1 MSRFIQM
8 HLLVPFPTPLPER
21 VRLAREPHAP
31 GVGALRHRRP
41 FRWLQ
46 HAVRFSIPLRW
57 GLAGHVGLR
66 TACFGDRVR
75 AHLLEHGAPE
85 RRALDI
91 ASDIAALF
99 GEVDRSAL
107 DSTPPRVR
115 TRRLAFLSPVEQR
128 AALAW
133 AERLLAGEPRP
144 RDLAERVLR
153 SADDAADLAL
163 FGRTG
168 TPHRAFDRPAALL
181 LHHAVT
187 SHAVERIEHDYFDAV
202 DELNRPQRD
211 RGAERIEDA
220 PPPDSHVYY
229 VNACVDTGR
238 LVRNLGGDRPLA
250 RRTVEALV
258 TALAAALPG
267 GRDAMVR
274 AHYVRAE
281 ASEGA
286 PVNLSGAFLAP
297 VCGQDRLRASIAAFE
312 HRVRSVERLYGPLSH
327 AHVLLDVPGGQ
338 GSLPAIRTF
347 CAAQVGEG

>member
-1 MSRFIQM
+1 MSRFVQLHM
-8 HLLVPFPTPLPER
+8 LVPFPVPSSES

-31 GVGALRHRRP
+31 GVGALRHRRS
-41 FRWLQ
+41 FRWLH

-57 GLAGHVGLR
+57 GLAGHLGLR
-66 TACFGDRVR
+66 TACFGDRLR
-75 AHLLEHGAPE
+75 AHLLERGALE

-91 ASDIAALF
+91 AIDIAGLF
-99 GEVDRSAL
+99 GEVDRTAL
-107 DSTPPRVR
+107 HSTPSRVR

-144 RDLAERVLR
+144 RDLADRVLR
-153 SADDAADLAL
+153 SADDAVDLAL

-168 TPHRAFDRPAALL
+168 MPHRAFDRPAALL

-187 SHAVERIEHDYFDAV
+187 SHAVEHDYFDAV

-211 RGAERIEDA
+211 RSAERIEEA

-229 VNACVDTGR
+229 VNASVDTGR
-238 LVRNLGGDRPLA
+238 LVRNVGGDRPLA

-267 GRDAMVR
+267 GRDRMVR

-281 ASEGA
+281 ASERA
-286 PVNLSGAFLAP
+286 PVNLWGAFLAP
-297 VCGQDRLRASIAAFE
+297 VSGQDRMRASIAAFE
-312 HRVRSVERLYGPLSH
+312 HRVRRVERLYGPLSH
-327 AHVLLDVPGGQ
+327 AHALLDVPGGQ
-338 GSLPAIRTF
+338 GSLDAIRAF